1 MNDPTDTSQR
11 PDPPAHEIAEIA
23 YRRFLERGQEHGS
36 DLEDWLAA
44 EQEVRLRHAG
54 NREAGTPPTDQAA
67 AIPAERRRPKRRRT
81 ARRDPSTPSID
92 VSP

>member
-1 MNDPTDTSQR
+1 MNDPTDPSQT
-11 PDPPAHEIAEIA
+11 PDSPAHEIAEIA

-44 EQEVRLRHAG
+44 EQEVRLRYAG
-54 NREAGTPPTDQAA
+54 NREAGTQPTEQAA
-67 AIPAERRRPKRRRT
+67 VIPVERRQPKRRRT
-81 ARRDPSTPSID
+81 ARRDPRTPSID

>member
-1 MNDPTDTSQR
+1 MTDPIDPSQPPDPT
-11 PDPPAHEIAEIA
+11 AHEIAEIA

-44 EQEVRLRHAG
+44 EQEVRLRYAG
-54 NREAGTPPTDQAA
+54 NREADTQPTDQAA

-81 ARRDPSTPSID
+81 ARPNPSTPSID